1 MERTNNL
8 LALMILVCTDFGL
21 RISSDIF
28 LELGQGLWELTL
40 TPASKQYKCKTIKL
54 NPCLQATFY
63 GYNLFFGL
71 DSQASGLPSIQPT
84 Q

>member
-1 MERTNNL
+1 MERTNNM
-8 LALMILVCTDFGL
+8 LALMILYFGL
-21 RISSDIF
+21 RVSSDFF
-28 LELGQGLWELTL
+28 LEVGQGLWELT
-40 TPASKQYKCKTIKL
+40 PASNKYKCKTIKL